1 MYVIYPNLDF
11 WFKNLPTI
19 WQPCIWKRKKM
30 AAFSGQ
36 KNVER
41 MRLFNF
47 FKFRFRA
54 ESGKPQFGTG
64 SVEIGR
70 RRQKTESQKLND
82 TKIAK
87 DFLLFARARTDV
99 QKNRSF
105 GQFRS

>member
-41 MRLFNF
+41 MRLL
-47 FKFRFRA
+47 KFLKIPVSCRIRETA
-54 ESGKPQFGTG
+54 VRNRLGRNREEEAKNGESETQ
-64 SVEIGR
+64 
-70 RRQKTESQKLND
+70 
-82 TKIAK
+82 
-87 DFLLFARARTDV
+87 
-99 QKNRSF
+99 
-105 GQFRS
+105 